1 MSTNFL
7 LSNNGLPVL
16 SSQQLITP
24 HRTRAVSACSN
35 PAIPVVSHY
44 HPTFSQSFQP
54 IAPVDGS
61 WAHTQQGV
69 YVNGMGKFV
78 YPGGNITEVDDMVL
92 NQSSEP
98 YKYAHGVKVP
108 GVGPQTGAHFFQP
121 PPAIAG
127 NHGQISTQ
135 VPLGVSVAPN
145 GVPTH
150 SQGSVPSVA
159 GPLRTEPLN
168 MLHTLSAH
176 QVPASAQ
183 SMFVP
188 GLVGQQTMPPHQNTI
203 SHSPFIDNPSNTI
216 GSFSGTVKHM
226 SNLNG
231 SNGTR
236 LAPGSLP
243 NAHAAMTHPNY
254 CSGLTVA
261 QHQAVPHHQ
270 QPPIFPN
277 SSLPPPHLPSG
288 LPPPGMVE
296 FLPPAIFGQGDP
308 NAQSQFTQHT
318 SGALFG
324 SYTTQLGPAYES
336 STLPVDVSFNARVR
350 HNTWSGLESTVPV
363 RSADQHLGSRD
374 KVIPLSGSAFAEVNR
389 TIAQRSNALDAFGS
403 TFVSTSSSL
412 PFPTSQV
419 TSLFAANTPRPGLME
434 LPGTAIYPNRSFQHQ
449 RDVGLNHTLGTRFAR
464 SNKPTDASATQQ
476 LQWSAGLA
484 QSSSHWPIGQP
495 QLENGL
501 TTTVTISESDSNR
514 ASSTAQPRIT
524 QRSSFDNGIY
534 RKGAPDV
541 KFPGVLGDREQPVND
556 LDVLTRFVS
565 DKMHGSTNGSQFV
578 QSSPHQADLRS
589 CSVRHDYLEPDGV
602 RSARGQ
608 LGGLAV
614 SNFQA
619 AGWNTQAAP
628 IQPLNFPFRSPNPP
642 GVRLNPDAWH
652 PQAFPFT
659 SHPPLIQPGVDQA
672 NSGNGIRR
680 QKLSQSGRYFGPTDV
695 SNVYLA
701 RMADPVGQQV
711 PPWLNGLRDVLDA
724 CPTRVLISTILVGA
738 VIGRGGRTI
747 RWISSKTGAQIDF
760 KPETVA
766 FTQFSI
772 RRSSR
777 NSGKVASTETAT
789 NTASHSVDSTPDAES
804 TAPLTPPIVPP
815 NQSDPGSQLNRS
827 QVVFLTGSREQCSA
841 ALAEMLAVCFR
852 ECAHKGLPEP
862 CLGLL
867 VEHHVFNQFLTGRG
881 QRYFKM
887 VHMGTGA
894 WVTVTG
900 SPAQVQSIQNDPKRR
915 VISAKCST
923 DSSHV
928 YRILVFRGQLA
939 GIRALEAQISEN
951 LRFATAELLV
961 PSSLWP
967 LLPYLPV
974 SSLLPPTSTASSSD
988 TRLNH
993 CQRDLHTVSSLI
1005 MSIAEAFWPQSVSDK
1020 LKKHLAMVET
1030 VRSSNFG
1037 LLSNIDAGKVRD
1049 EGRRR
1054 RRSKPNCVPPNTI
1067 VSVDPEVTTTAGLR
1081 EDGANEESNEH
1092 QTAASVT
1099 EGAVGAAESATS
1111 SHQIDFP
1118 TSSNSETVEH
1128 NLAPVEIECDL
1139 SGVEQNPGS
1148 SSSSSP
1154 PRCPSTQPYT
1164 EEPTSN
1170 TRVTDLDNGT
1180 GVDSSRGTLISEA
1193 DLALATAI
1201 QQSLV
1206 AVVGP
1211 AAWLATS
1218 GMLYMRVSYNEAGVL
1233 IGAGGYRVH
1242 QLMQSTGAEVHI
1254 GKTPISGPYAL
1265 NQSRRP
1271 NQAISAPVGL
1281 KSEPVVQPDDSERVV
1296 DGIMN
1301 SDMIDAPDEVVAD
1314 QIQPSY
1320 SVLDEANL
1328 EHPSS
1333 DLFQVSPHTCS
1344 APPEPQGLK
1353 AGTSEEA
1360 DLQPVLDGSSV
1371 VDNATSSRAPS
1382 CESLSDKVNNPL
1394 TDAVPDDS
1402 EKSPCVHSQSSLPN
1416 TDPEKPISVPSV
1428 MNTYRLVTLSGP
1440 FQSQLMA
1447 QWRIFQRLRS
1457 LHNRESVHKTAEPS
1471 QNDANDSS
1479 HPSIVGKATLRL
1491 ATLVCL
1497 PYRFL
1502 CWLTSNNTGFADFM
1516 CSSASSH
1523 EHNPWSVEASSP
1535 LTWLQSQATRQMQI
1549 QPDTNVKVIHVL
1561 PEPRRRRR
1569 LMQQQLRRA
1578 GATRRGLSS
1587 VPVHPKPVLLPTV
1600 GLTHDGLDLLWSDPD
1615 RVPMEIY
1622 ADYETTQIIL
1632 AHVYH
1637 MLALW
1642 LYGQALENP
1651 SGLNFGPTAPP
1662 PSSLFLW
1669 PRQPLP
1675 GGGGPTRVF
1684 MPYLPNGLVCSRSS
1698 TAVDWPQH
1706 WQSADHAGLVDNPVF
1721 APGRFGP
1728 SGHNPL
1734 PDMYHR
1740 VQQQQRPRLP
1750 GPGHKW
1756 PLLRSDDPH
1765 RPPDQTSWE
1774 GGLYSYGIG
1783 QPRPPFAAN
1792 SLLPDVAS
1800 SSFCPLLM
1808 PVRGAPRLPH
1818 PSRPATSWSSSLPYV
1833 SDRTWSNKPNRRPA
1847 SGPSKPA
1854 SSSSP
1859 CSATELVP
1867 QPTKPVCSMPTNT
1880 DEALV
1885 DPVVDGE

>member
-16 SSQQLITP
+16 SSQQVITP

-78 YPGGNITEVDDMVL
+78 YPGGNITEVDDMMI

-98 YKYAHGVKVP
+98 YKYAHGMKLT

-127 NHGQISTQ
+127 NHGQLSTQ
-135 VPLGVSVAPN
+135 VPLGSVAPN
-145 GVPTH
+145 GVPNH

-176 QVPASAQ
+176 HVPASAQ

-188 GLVGQQTMPPHQNTI
+188 GLVGQQTVPPHQNTI
-203 SHSPFIDNPSNTI
+203 SPSPFVDNPGNAI
-216 GSFSGTVKHM
+216 GSFPGTVKHM
-226 SNLNG
+226 SNLGG

-236 LAPGSLP
+236 LAPCSLP

-261 QHQAVPHHQ
+261 QHQTVPHHQ

-277 SSLPPPHLPSG
+277 SSLPPPHLSSG

-296 FLPPAIFGQGDP
+296 FLPPTMFGQGDP
-308 NAQSQFTQHT
+308 NAQSQFNQHT

-336 STLPVDVSFNARVR
+336 ATLPVDVSFNARVR
-350 HNTWSGLESTVPV
+350 HNTWSGLDSTVPV
-363 RSADQHLGSRD
+363 RSADHHLGPRD

-389 TIAQRSNALDAFGS
+389 TVAQRSNALDAYGS
-403 TFVSTSSSL
+403 PFVSTSSSL

-419 TSLFAANTPRPGLME
+419 TSLFAANTQRPGLME
-434 LPGTAIYPNRSFQHQ
+434 LPGTTIFPNRSFQHQ
-449 RDVGLNHTLGTRFAR
+449 RDIGLNHTPGTRFTK
-464 SNKPTDASATQQ
+464 SNKSTDSSATQQ
-476 LQWSAGLA
+476 LQWNAGLA
-484 QSSSHWPIGQP
+484 QSSPHWPVGQP

-501 TTTVTISESDSNR
+501 TTTATISENDGSR
-514 ASSTAQPRIT
+514 VHSTAQPRIN
-524 QRSSFDNGIY
+524 QHGSFDNGLY
-534 RKGAPDV
+534 RKGV
-541 KFPGVLGDREQPVND
+541 PGVLGDREQPVND

-565 DKMHGSTNGSQFV
+565 DKMHGSANGGQFV
-578 QSSPHQADLRS
+578 RSSTHQADHLRS
-589 CSVRHDYLEPDGV
+589 CPVRHDYLEPDGV
-602 RSARGQ
+602 KSVRGQ
-608 LGGLAV
+608 LDGLAV

-619 AGWNTQAAP
+619 AGWNTQTAP
-628 IQPLNFPFRSPNPP
+628 IQPLNFPFRSPNLP
-642 GVRLNPDAWH
+642 GVRFNPNAWH

-659 SHPPLIQPGVDQA
+659 SHPPLVQPSVDQA
-672 NSGNGIRR
+672 NIGGGIRR
-680 QKLSQSGRYFGPTDV
+680 QKLSQSGRYSGPTDAP
-695 SNVYLA
+695 NVCLA
-701 RMADPVGQQV
+701 RMAEPVVGQHM

-777 NSGKVASTETAT
+777 NSGIVAPTETAAT
-789 NTASHSVDSTPDAES
+789 NASHPVDNTPDVES
-804 TAPLTPPIVPP
+804 TAPSTPPIATL

-867 VEHHVFNQFLTGRG
+867 VEHHVFNQFLIGRG

-915 VISAKCST
+915 VMSAKCST
-923 DSSHV
+923 DNPHV

-974 SSLLPPTSTASSSD
+974 SSLLPSTSAASSSD
-988 TRLNH
+988 TRLNN
-993 CQRDLHTVSSLI
+993 CQRDLRTVSNLI

-1030 VRSSNFG
+1030 VRSSNLG
-1037 LLSNIDAGKVRD
+1037 LLSNVDVGKVRD

-1054 RRSKPNCVPPNTI
+1054 RRSKPNCAPPSTI
-1067 VSVDPEVTTTAGLR
+1067 VSVGSEVTTVTGLR
-1081 EDGANEESNEH
+1081 EEWAVKESNDH
-1092 QTAASVT
+1092 QTATNVT
-1099 EGAVGAAESATS
+1099 EEADGAAKPAIS
-1111 SHQIDFP
+1111 SHLVDLP
-1118 TSSNSETVEH
+1118 AASSSETVEH
-1128 NLAPVEIECDL
+1128 TLAPVEIECAL
-1139 SGVEQNPGS
+1139 GGVEQNPGS

-1154 PRCPSTQPYT
+1154 PRCPSTQQYT
-1164 EEPTSN
+1164 EEPTDN
-1170 TRVTDLDNGT
+1170 TIIADVDNGNS
-1180 GVDSSRGTLISEA
+1180 VDSSRGTLISEA

-1254 GKTPISGPYAL
+1254 GKTPIGGPYAL

-1271 NQAISAPVGL
+1271 TQVVTTPDDL
-1281 KSEPVVQPDDSERVV
+1281 KSEPVIHSGDSEEVV
-1296 DGIMN
+1296 DGIVN
-1301 SDMIDAPDEVVAD
+1301 SDVVDSTGEVAGD
-1314 QIQPSY
+1314 QIQPPY
-1320 SVLDEANL
+1320 SVADEAIL
-1328 EHPSS
+1328 KHSSS
-1333 DLFQVSPHTCS
+1333 DLLQNIPQTCS
-1344 APPEPQGLK
+1344 VLPEPQELE
-1353 AGTSEEA
+1353 AGASGEA
-1360 DLQPVLDGSSV
+1360 DLQSALDGSSV
-1371 VDNATSSRAPS
+1371 VNNTSSKAPS
-1382 CESLSDKVNNPL
+1382 PELLSDKVNDLL

-1402 EKSPCVHSQSSLPN
+1402 EKPPCVHSPLSVPSADLN
-1416 TDPEKPISVPSV
+1416 KSISVPSM

-1457 LHNRESVHKTAEPS
+1457 LHNRESVHKAAEPS
-1471 QNDANDSS
+1471 QNDANDNSR
-1479 HPSIVGKATLRL
+1479 PSMGGKGAFRL

-1516 CSSASSH
+1516 CSSASSN
-1523 EHNPWSVEASSP
+1523 EPDPWSVEASSP
-1535 LTWLQSQATRQMQI
+1535 LTWLQSQATRQMQV
-1549 QPDTNVKVIHVL
+1549 QPDPNVKVIHVL

-1578 GATRRGLSS
+1578 GATRRGLGSM
-1587 VPVHPKPVLLPTV
+1587 PVHPKPVLLPTV

-1662 PSSLFLW
+1662 PSPLFLW
-1669 PRQPLP
+1669 PRHPLP
-1675 GGGGPTRVF
+1675 GGGCPTRVF
-1684 MPYLPNGLVCSRSS
+1684 MPYLSNGLVSSRSS
-1698 TAVDWPQH
+1698 ATVDWPQH
-1706 WQSADHAGLVDNPVF
+1706 WQSAGPVDNPMF

-1734 PDMYHR
+1734 SEIYNR
-1740 VQQQQRPRLP
+1740 VQQQRPRIPLP
-1750 GPGHKW
+1750 GNKW
-1756 PLLRSDDPH
+1756 PLIRTDDLR
-1765 RPPDQTSWE
+1765 RPPDQAGWE
-1774 GGLYSYGIG
+1774 NGLYSYGIG
-1783 QPRPPFAAN
+1783 QPRPPYTTN

-1800 SSFCPLLM
+1800 SSFCSLLM
-1808 PVRGAPRLPH
+1808 PVRGASRLPH
-1818 PSRPATSWSSSLPYV
+1818 PSRPATSSLSYV
-1833 SDRTWSNKPNRRPA
+1833 SDRTWSNKPNRRPV

-1854 SSSSP
+1854 SSSST
-1859 CSATELVP
+1859 CSTTELVP
-1867 QPTKPVCSMPTNT
+1867 QSTEPVCSVPAST
-1880 DEALV
+1880 DQALV